1 MILEHGKW
9 SEVVVFAE
17 KNAKLQLFVAGLP
30 QSIKSILK
38 AKMNIT

>member
-9 SEVVVFAE
+9 SEVVVFCR
-17 KNAKLQLFVAGLP
+17 KNAKLQLFVAGLS
-30 QSIKSILK
+30 QLVKSILK